1 MAQGSRKI
9 IYKKGVV
16 TGTGG
21 GPSTPCTFSGVPIM
35 PTGNISGATS
45 CDFVNSFFQAQPP
58 SMSLRSSPAFGLYE
72 IGATVTNPQIEGRG
86 TLGTNATG
94 LTLLELFRGNTS
106 GLSLGTQATPVS
118 GTWYSMPDTISITTN
133 QQYSGRVTQD
143 DAQTGTASGN
153 FIFVY
158 PWYATTNT
166 ITFLTKQALQNGG
179 SYYEFTSVAE
189 TDTDKEKCD
198 IVATE
203 TITGIQFYNSVSGAW
218 EWLNGGKVASLS
230 SFTTSAV
237 NHTVQGNV
245 VAYTRFT
252 HNSVKVGVRQMR
264 FWRT

>member
-1 MAQGSRKI
+1 MSRVVKI
-9 IYKKGVV
+9 IRTNGTG

-21 GPSTPCTFSGVPIM
+21 GPSTPCTFSGTPIM
-35 PTGNISGATS
+35 PTGNISGLSS
-45 CDFVNSFFQAQPP
+45 CDFVNTFFQAQAPL
-58 SMSLRSSPAFGLYE
+58 MSIRSSASFGLYE

-86 TLGTNATG
+86 TLGTNAVG
-94 LTLLELFRGNTS
+94 LSLLELFRGNT
-106 GLSLGTQATPVS
+106 GGTSLGTQANPAS
-118 GTWYSMPDTISITTN
+118 GTWYPMTDTISITTN
-133 QQYSGRVTQD
+133 QTYSGRVTQND
-143 DAQTGTASGN
+143 TQTGTASAS
-153 FIFVY
+153 FTFVY

-179 SYYEFTSVAE
+179 NYYQFTSVAE

-203 TITGIQFYNSVSGAW
+203 TITGIEFYNTVSGKW
-218 EWLNGGKVASLS
+218 EWLNGGKAASLS